1 MFRLTQAVRGFL
13 RLTTLT
19 ALACVAWIPVHGA
32 TTDRNGDIWS
42 VPKLAASVWVATL
55 PSDLTPPPVPSE
67 WQLVSMIADDI
78 DADGDLDVVAND
90 GSPKLIVWINDGTGR
105 LNRQDEHKS
114 SGWPEKM
121 SGPGLSDQPVGSQ
134 TAAYVPSSAVPTES
148 SIASRWTNESR
159 SRWTGSP
166 DPSLASFVSS
176 RSPRGPPFSR
186 PVL

>member
-32 TTDRNGDIWS
+32 TTDRKGDIWS

-55 PSDLTPPPVPSE
+55 PSDLTPPPLPSE

-78 DADGDLDVVAND
+78 DADGDLVVVAND

-121 SGPGLSDQPVGSQ
+121 SGPGLSDRPVGSQ
-134 TAAYVPSSAVPTES
+134 TAAQVPSSVLQTVAL
-148 SIASRWTNESR
+148 IASRRTDESR
-159 SRWTGSP
+159 SRRTGSP
-166 DPSLASFVSS
+166 DPLLAAFVSA
-176 RSPRGPPFSR
+176 RSPRGPPLHRLVS
-186 PVL
+186 